1 MKGEELCARIQK
13 SFHRAGKAGRLSLSV
28 LEKTC
33 IIDSISLAIRKGE
46 GWAVRELRTEAKTEN
61 LAQVLGFVDGC
72 LEEAGCPM
80 RTQLQ
85 IDVAVEELFVNI
97 ASYAYPEGAG
107 EAVIAMEIAGDPP
120 EAVIQF
126 RDHGVFFDPLDKP
139 DPDVTLPASERQ
151 IGGLGIYMVKQSM
164 DDIAYRRED
173 DRNILTIRKRL

>member
-1 MKGEELCARIQK
+1 
-13 SFHRAGKAGRLSLSV
+13 
-28 LEKTC
+28 
-33 IIDSISLAIRKGE
+33 
-46 GWAVRELRTEAKTEN
+46 
-61 LAQVLGFVDGC
+61 
-72 LEEAGCPM
+72 M

-139 DPDVTLPASERQ
+139 DPDVTLPASERH
-151 IGGLGIYMVKQSM
+151 MVKQSM